1 MSSLHLMQALWN
13 SYFNNLHFLEAIS
26 IGLGWVCGRVGERLV
41 LWKAS
46 ILNLLP
52 ELQTAEILH
61 SWKEMSKAVISEIQL
76 TDMTSTSCYVSD
88 FTWSR

>member
-1 MSSLHLMQALWN
+1 MGLW
-13 SYFNNLHFLEAIS
+13 EGGGE
-26 IGLGWVCGRVGERLV
+26 IGSVE
-41 LWKAS
+41 AS

-61 SWKEMSKAVISEIQL
+61 SWKEMGKAVISEIQL
-76 TDMTSTSCYVSD
+76 TDMTGTSYISD

>member
-1 MSSLHLMQALWN
+1 MSSLHLMQSLWN

-26 IGLGWVCGRVGERLV
+26 IGLGWVRGRVGERLV

-46 ILNLLP
+46 VLNLLP